1 VKRVKTKFFS
11 PAPICG
17 AFSLA
22 TATNRNDIHM
32 LADLRGKRLAMVKN
46 IGVES
51 MVRQRYPEI
60 EIVHVGNESQLL
72 STVLEGKRMPRW
84 VF

>member
-1 VKRVKTKFFS
+1 
-11 PAPICG
+11 
-17 AFSLA
+17 
-22 TATNRNDIHM
+22 M

-72 STVLEGKRMPRW
+72 STVLEGKRTPPW